1 MKYKDL
7 PSEKLVQKILATSF
21 GPKKDREVADWAEQI
36 VKHIRFLESQ
46 RIKLV
51 QKFGESDEKGNCSV
65 PREKLKDFLQEFEEV
80 KNMEINEVISDCPIK
95 RSWFSDDCCIYSK
108 EEDYRIVPKD
118 IMYFDK

>member
-21 GPKKDREVADWAEQI
+21 GPKKDREVADWADQI
-36 VKHIRFLESQ
+36 VKHIKFLESQ

-51 QKFGESDEKGNCSV
+51 QKFGEKDEEGNCSV
-65 PREKLKDFLQEFEEV
+65 PRENLKQFLSEFEEV
-80 KNMEINEVISDCPIK
+80 KEMEINEVISDCPIR

-108 EEDYRIVPKD
+108 EDEFRIVPKD
-118 IMYFDK
+118 IMYFNK